1 MAIERNDV
9 LLAAATVLVQN
20 PAASMT
26 EIASGAGISR
36 ATLHRLVDG
45 RDALIEE
52 LSEMGVERGIAAIRA
67 ARTGEGDPVEAVR
80 RVIVE
85 LMPSVDLW
93 VLAERIQS
101 SDEVLARYAEMDT
114 LLVEL
119 FRRGQRAGAFCVTQS
134 ATWMTEALYA
144 LLIRAVLAA
153 HDGRL
158 ARQDIAAV
166 TERTL
171 LAGVV
176 ETAARA
182 PSAT

>member
-1 MAIERNDV
+1 VAIERNDV

-20 PAASMT
+20 PAASMS
-26 EIASGAGISR
+26 EIATGAGISR

-45 RDALIEE
+45 REALLSE
-52 LSEMGVERGIAAIRA
+52 LSEMGVERGIAAIRE
-67 ARTGEGDPVEAVR
+67 ARTDEGDPIEAVR
-80 RVIVE
+80 RVIVG
-85 LMPSVDLW
+85 LLPSVDLW

-119 FRRGQRAGAFCVTQS
+119 FRRGQRSGAFCVTQS

-144 LLIRAVLAA
+144 LLTRAVLAA

-158 ARQDIAAV
+158 GRQEIVGV

-176 ETAARA
+176 ETADRS
-182 PSAT
+182 PATP